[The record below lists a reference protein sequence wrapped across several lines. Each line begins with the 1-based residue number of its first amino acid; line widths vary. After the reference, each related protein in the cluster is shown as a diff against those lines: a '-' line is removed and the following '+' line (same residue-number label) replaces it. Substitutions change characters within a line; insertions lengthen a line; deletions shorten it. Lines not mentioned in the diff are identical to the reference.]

1 MDMAQKER
9 RFIIRTGI
17 FFSVVLCLTI
27 AVFLALRHVQVQENK
42 LTASYTAESTVRKIE
57 MLLNRYLE
65 NSELFKS
72 ILSSGTSL
80 SEEEFSELAGYMK
93 ANKHVIEAYEL
104 APDGGIT
111 MVYPIEGNEEALGLD
126 MLQLSERKETAS
138 LAKESGE
145 YTIAG
150 PFELKQ
156 GGTGA
161 LLYDPIYLE
170 QDGKK
175 QFWGFSILVLNWE
188 KFVEELQIDK
198 LEEAGYHFNVWK
210 YDTNGDKVSIMV
222 CSDGTDADAIDVECS
237 VPNDTWHFEIKP
249 CNGWFPIYMTVIGSV
264 MSVFVAGL
272 LTVGYYQYGMRRLRE
287 AAYARKIE
295 KAAQEARDANEAKTR
310 FLFNMSHDIR
320 TPMNAIIGYSNLLE
334 TNIDNRETALDYI
347 KKIKDS
353 NSMLLSLINHILEMA
368 RIESG
373 KSNLKQEK
381 GNLEGL
387 LEILKAVTE
396 PQILQKNLSFAWNLD
411 VKHTG
416 IICDITKVRE
426 VVTNIV
432 SNAIKYTPDGGSASL
447 TIRELPADQEGYGNY
462 EFVIEDN
469 GIGMSEEYLPHIF
482 EEFSRER
489 NSTESKIVGAGLG
502 LPIVKALVDLM
513 GGDIKV
519 ESRLNVGT
527 KFIVTL
533 SFLLASEEKESES
546 AVSQDEGAKD
556 ISGKR
561 LLLVEDNELNA
572 EIAITILEDHGLKVD
587 LAEDGERCMAILSEK
602 PELYYDGILMDI
614 QMPKMNG
621 YETTV
626 AIRNS
631 DSKNAKLPIIAMTA
645 NAFEEDREKAM
656 RVGMNGYIAKPIN
669 IEKMFSTLNSIL

>member
-1 MDMAQKER
+1 MDMAQKTR
-9 RFIIRTGI
+9 RFKIRTGI
-17 FFSVVLCLTI
+17 YFCVVLCLTI
-27 AVFLALRHVQVQENK
+27 AFFLALRQIQVQENK
-42 LTASYTAESTVRKIE
+42 MTASYTAESTVRKIE
-57 MLLNRYLE
+57 MLINRYLE

-72 ILSSGTSL
+72 ILSSKTRL
-80 SEEEFSELAGYMK
+80 SEEEFSKLAGYMK

-104 APDGGIT
+104 APDGVIT
-111 MVYPIEGNEEALGLD
+111 MVYPVEGNKEALWLD
-126 MLQLSERKETAS
+126 RLQLSERKETAS

-150 PFELKQ
+150 PFELRQ

-170 QDGKK
+170 KDGKK

-188 KFVEELQIDK
+188 RFVEELQIDK
-198 LEEAGYHFNVWK
+198 LEEAGYHYNVWK

-222 CSDGTDADAIDVECS
+222 CSDGTDADAIDVACS
-237 VPNDTWHFEIKP
+237 VPNDIWHFEIKP
-249 CNGWFPIYMTVIGSV
+249 VNGWFPKYMTFIGIVIC
-264 MSVFVAGL
+264 VFVAGL
-272 LTVGYYQYGMRRLRE
+272 LTVGYYQYGMRRFRE
-287 AAYARKIE
+287 AAYAEQIE
-295 KAAQEARDANEAKTR
+295 KAAKEAKEANEAKTR

-381 GNLEGL
+381 GNLESL

-432 SNAIKYTPDGGSASL
+432 SNAIKYTPDGGNASL
-447 TIRELPADQEGYGNY
+447 TIRELPADQEGYGTY
-462 EFVIEDN
+462 EFVIADN
-469 GIGMSEEYLPHIF
+469 GIGMSDEYLPHIF

-513 GGDIKV
+513 GGEIKV
-519 ESRLNVGT
+519 ESRLNEGT
-527 KFIVTL
+527 TFLVTL
-533 SFLLASEEKESES
+533 SFPLAPEEKESEA
-546 AVSQDEGAKD
+546 AVAKD
-556 ISGKR
+556 ERIKDIAGKR

-587 LAEDGERCMAILSEK
+587 LAEDGERCLAILSEK

-645 NAFEEDREKAM
+645 NAFQEDREKAM
-656 RVGMNGYIAKPIN
+656 RVGMNGYIAKPIDV
-669 IEKMFSTLNSIL
+669 EKMFATLNSLL